1 MMQVHGSADASGL
14 VKIPVMEVGE
24 RFALETVRHARSK
37 LEALMASATHRVP
50 RTALKAADA
59 ISRRWLAKWDYPYL
73 AEIDEVARAV
83 GKPGAYFLSVNYEW
97 GCTSGAK
104 PSPDG
109 LSARLVRVLDW
120 RTPGLGR
127 NIVAAKIRGHKGTW
141 VSLTWPGYTGALQ
154 AMAPKRFSAA
164 LNQAPMANPVGF
176 LAADWAVSKFHVW
189 RQSHLTPA
197 HLLRRVFEQA
207 ADFTQ
212 ARRMLIDTPICA
224 PGIFTL
230 AGLKAGETCVIERR
244 EREARTHD
252 GHAAAAN
259 QWQGP
264 GWVGRARGENNTGR
278 LCQMAAVRADFDSSF
293 AWLKQPILNPTTRLV
308 LVADASAGRIMARG
322 YESHG
327 PATEVLDLVA

>member
-1 MMQVHGSADASGL
+1 MQEMNPAGGRRL
-14 VKIPVMEVGE
+14 ETIPVLEVSE
-24 RFALETVRHARSK
+24 CFALDTVRHARSR
-37 LEALMASATHRVP
+37 LDALMASATHRVP

-59 ISRRWLAKWDYPYL
+59 VSRRWLVKWNYPYL

-83 GKPGAYFLSVNYEW
+83 GRPGAYFLSVNYEW
-97 GCTSGAK
+97 GCTAGAK
-104 PSPDG
+104 PAPDG
-109 LSARLVRVLDW
+109 RSARLVRVLDW

-127 NIVAAKIRGHKGTW
+127 NIIAARIHSPQGMW

-154 AMAPKRFSAA
+154 AMAPRRFSAA

-189 RQSHLTPA
+189 RQPHLTPA
-197 HLLRRVFEQA
+197 HLLRRVFEVA
-207 ADFTQ
+207 PDFAH
-212 ARRMLIDTPICA
+212 ARRMLIETPICA

-244 EREARTHD
+244 ERDARTQD

-264 GWVGRARGENNTGR
+264 GWVGRARGQDNPGR
-278 LCQMAAVRADFDSSF
+278 LCQMAAVRPDFDPSF
-293 AWLKQPILNPTTRLV
+293 AWLRPPILNPLTRLV
-308 LVADASAGRIMARG
+308 LVADAAAGRIMVRG
-322 YESHG
+322 HEADG